1 MATAAPELPVVDV
14 PLSLFGGTDSELAPS
29 DCPEGVSPDNQEV
42 MFLPGE
48 VFSRW
53 GLAGVLESP
62 TGHPILY
69 TKTYKQPNDD
79 PLTLFLDSSGTL
91 YVEDVGNSPGTY
103 SDVFTVT
110 PGLYAQSVSAFGRE
124 YIAFSDLLHGQ
135 GVPLQYDGTFLDRVT
150 MDGPGAPPTVADLQS
165 AVAITSSGLDT
176 NATGY
181 LNLITGIVQVGNI
194 VTVTFGSATNYI
206 PGQSVILFGAP
217 AGYNGVFQVISVAS
231 NAESITIYNQTTG
244 LGSGS
249 GGYVNLAAALCT
261 TSAPHTLT
269 NGDSCVIAGA
279 SPASGGFN
287 PNNGGPAVSFSG
299 VIDYDQVTGIVSLVS
314 GDEFT
319 SGLIGQG
326 ITLDG
331 ANTSVATVISPTS
344 LTITTQFD
352 TNLSNVD
359 YTADIPNPLTWQVI
373 EVIDDENFL
382 FSVAT
387 SPQLVTATAN
397 ATGGTLNPGGQSAV
411 GPHGV
416 VVMWLTRQGYISK
429 PSPAGTFISVG
440 NSKWTTTDL
449 PIGPANV
456 VARVLGFTGAGGANY
471 FIIPASVNLPNPSGL
486 LSAPIVVQST
496 LVPDNT
502 STSFTFDV
510 ADNSLFAAVPIDQI
524 GNDLFDQAVL
534 GPVLGFFAY
543 ESRLACWGDYN
554 KIENFL
560 NLGFCGGYLSG
571 ALTAPLGWDS
581 GGNVG
586 GVLIA
591 GGPWA
596 AGQVWQITGDGTSSK
611 KGLLTQPAYL
621 DSFGDPI
628 ISPNTKYQLRLW
640 AKVSAINLPGDVIV
654 SLTSVSTGF
663 SSTAT
668 FPISSLSVAGGFT
681 ALVAFT
687 LETPNVIPSDLLLS
701 IYETNLSN
709 VATVTLGEI
718 EPIYLEDP
726 FRDNLSR
733 WSYVENPE
741 AMALTTG
748 QLGPED
754 DPGPIRCFSLQK
766 NNSLLKTAGGVHEFS
781 SNDNEPDDWTVNQLT
796 RSVGVMS
803 VRGGDPGQFGS
814 GDAAED
820 WDVSADPKGL
830 YLFGGGDHWKI
841 SQEYDTWWKQI
852 NFAAQQ
858 TIWVK
863 NDPSNRRIYVGVPIG
878 EATTPNLILVMDYRE
893 LDTAVQISG
902 ASPLHI
908 TLTGLMKSSDLT
920 RKWTR
925 WNLAMNTGELLV
937 RPDNEIEFSL
947 GGIYGNFYELD
958 PDVLTDDD
966 YGAIGG
972 ENSDGLYYFTYG
984 FVNHDQE
991 QQLQLGT
998 GRKLARRLTMYNT
1011 GVGLAYFTPYVD
1023 SLNNPMPPSSF
1034 RQLTTDE
1041 DEGTAQPFDLMWT
1054 TAIRGERIFYKVQV
1068 APLPGTTDV
1077 QFRLQ
1082 KLIPGL
1088 MVDPIAPRRQ
1098 MAL

>member
-1 MATAAPELPVVDV
+1 MAAIAPELPVVDV

-62 TGHPILY
+62 TGAPILY
-69 TKTYKQPNDD
+69 TKTFVQPNDD
-79 PLTLFLDSSGTL
+79 PLTLFLDATGTL
-91 YVEDVGNSPGTY
+91 YVEDVANSPGTY
-103 SDVFTVT
+103 ATIFAIT
-110 PGLYAQSVSAFGRE
+110 PGLYMQSVSAFGRE
-124 YIAFSDLLHGQ
+124 YLASSDLLHGQ

-165 AVAITSSGLDT
+165 AVAITSTGLDT

-181 LNLITGIVQVGNI
+181 LNAITGASEAGNI
-194 VTVTFGSATNYI
+194 CTLTFGSATNYI
-206 PGQSVILFGAP
+206 PGQEIIVFGAP
-217 AGYNGVFQVISVAS
+217 AGYNGIFNILTVAATGLS
-231 NAESITIYNQTTG
+231 LTFYNQTTG
-244 LGSGS
+244 LGAGS
-249 GGYVNLAAALCT
+249 GGFANLPAALCT
-261 TSAPHTLT
+261 AAAPHGLL
-269 NGDSCVIAGA
+269 NGDYCVITGA
-279 SPASGGFN
+279 VPASGGFN
-287 PNNGGPAVSFSG
+287 PNNAGPAVSFSG
-299 VIDYDQVTGIVSLVS
+299 DVDTDATGFIVSLTS
-314 GDEFT
+314 GSLFT
-319 SGLIGQG
+319 EGLIGQM
-326 ITLDG
+326 ITVNG
-331 ANTSVATVISPTS
+331 VETTIATVTSPTS
-344 LTITTQFD
+344 LTVTTQL
-352 TNLSNVD
+352 TANQSGVA
-359 YTADIPNPLTWQVI
+359 YTAAILNPTVWQVI
-373 EVIDDENFL
+373 EVVDATHFL
-382 FSVAT
+382 FSVDT
-387 SPQLVTATAN
+387 SPQLVTATGN
-397 ATGGTLNPGGQSAV
+397 ATGGTLNPGGQSSV
-411 GPHGV
+411 GVHQV

-429 PSPAGTFISVG
+429 PSPAGRFVSAG
-440 NSKWTTTDL
+440 NSKWTATNL

-456 VARVLGFTGAGGANY
+456 VARVLGFTGTGGDNY
-471 FIIPASVNLPNPSGL
+471 FIIPASVTLPNPSGIL
-486 LSAPIVVQST
+486 PAPVVVQST

-502 STSFTFDV
+502 STSYTFDV
-510 ADNSLFAAVPIDQI
+510 PDNTLFAAVPIDQI

-543 ESRLACWGDYN
+543 ESRLSCWGDYN

-571 ALTAPLGWDS
+571 VLTAPLGWNS
-581 GGNVG
+581 AGNVG
-586 GVLIA
+586 GVLVA

-596 AGQVWQITGDGTSSK
+596 AGQVWQITGDGTASQ
-611 KGLLTQPAYL
+611 KGLLTQPAYQ

-628 ISPNTKYQLRLW
+628 ISPNTKYQVRFW
-640 AKVSAINLPGDVIV
+640 AKVSAPNLPGDVIV
-654 SLTSVSTGF
+654 SLTSVLTGF

-668 FPISSLSVAGGFT
+668 IPINTLSTAGAFT

-687 LETPNVIPSDLLLS
+687 LETPGVIPPDLLLS
-701 IYETNLSN
+701 VYEVNLSN
-709 VATVTLGEI
+709 VATVTLGENEI
-718 EPIYLEDP
+718 IFVEDP

-741 AMALTTG
+741 AMALSTG
-748 QLGPED
+748 NLGPED

-781 SNDNEPDDWTVNQLT
+781 SNDNEPDDWTVNQIT

-803 VRGGDPGQFGS
+803 LRGGDPGQFGS

-841 SQEYDTWWKQI
+841 SQEYDTFWKQI

-863 NDPSNRRIYVGVPIG
+863 NDPSNRRIYIGVPIG

-925 WNLAMNTGELLV
+925 WNLAINTGELIE
-937 RPDNEIEFSL
+937 RPDNEIEFCL
-947 GGIYGNFYELD
+947 GGIFGNFYELN
-958 PDVLTDDD
+958 PDKLTDDD

-972 ENSDGLYYFTYG
+972 AGSDGLYYFTYG

-998 GRKLARRLTMYNT
+998 GRKLAKRLTAYVA
-1011 GVGLAYFTPYVD
+1011 GVGLFYFTPYVD
-1023 SLNNPMPPSSF
+1023 SLNNPLPPSSF
-1034 RQLTTDE
+1034 RQLAADE
-1041 DEGTAQPFDLMWT
+1041 DTGTAQPYDLMWT
-1054 TAIRGERIFYKVQV
+1054 TAVRGERIFYKVQV